1 MNSPEE
7 FVLAAERR
15 LNSDPQTA
23 DLTTALLSEVMEEFD
38 CGHVTLLQRHRST
51 EVLEHLGAC
60 APVSELPDVSPGNV
74 HWQSRKTK
82 TISLAAAA
90 LTDDQ
95 QLLLHAEFEDRVPDE
110 HLLSALVEILA
121 DIRRRCLLSQV
132 MTDAGIHQRESFAI
146 QLFSSLDFSDTVH
159 TIATDGAV
167 VTGATRVTVARRI
180 GQEWI
185 VQATTGVTE
194 TNDRSDAVRKIREL
208 IARQESQQ
216 SPSAAEPNA
225 LVAPLHRSGDWS
237 ETDWAIV
244 FEFAA
249 PPTSAQRTT
258 ASVTTQFATTAVRN
272 CSSYAERTILGQ
284 VSRRVRSIGRR
295 RMLLAASASVLV
307 VLSMLIPADFSIEVQ
322 GVLVPAD
329 RRFVFAPEDGIVSQL
344 PVTDGM
350 EVEIDAPL
358 CMLENSELETQ
369 HERLVGDLAGAEAR
383 LAAIAAIRGDPLASP
398 QQSGMLSAEE
408 AELNQKADSLRKQL
422 SIVNQRISALS
433 LKAESAGR
441 IYGLRLQQTL
451 FRRPVQR
458 GQFLFETAD
467 PEKGWQLELQA
478 SELDIR
484 HILEAE
490 SAQDSLRC
498 RFTLRTS
505 PEKIRH
511 ATIRSISQSTEISP
525 NGTLETTLIADA
537 DSDEF
542 KEQRSGAGVLGS
554 VYCGRRAIGYVWMR
568 KVIEFIQ
575 RRTWL

>member
-132 MTDAGIHQRESFAI
+132 MTDTGIHQRELFAI
-146 QLFSSLDFSDTVH
+146 QLFSSLDFSDSVH

-249 PPTSAQRTT
+249 PPHIGSAYHCIRYH
-258 ASVTTQFATTAVRN
+258 AV
-272 CSSYAERTILGQ
+272 CDHSSQELQLVRGTHDPWPGVSTCAEYRSPTDAAGSIRQCARRLEYVDSSGLLDRS
-284 VSRRVRSIGRR
+284 SRRPCTG
-295 RMLLAASASVLV
+295 
-307 VLSMLIPADFSIEVQ
+307 
-322 GVLVPAD
+322 
-329 RRFVFAPEDGIVSQL
+329 
-344 PVTDGM
+344 
-350 EVEIDAPL
+350 
-358 CMLENSELETQ
+358 
-369 HERLVGDLAGAEAR
+369 
-383 LAAIAAIRGDPLASP
+383 
-398 QQSGMLSAEE
+398 
-408 AELNQKADSLRKQL
+408 
-422 SIVNQRISALS
+422 
-433 LKAESAGR
+433 
-441 IYGLRLQQTL
+441 
-451 FRRPVQR
+451 
-458 GQFLFETAD
+458 
-467 PEKGWQLELQA
+467 
-478 SELDIR
+478 
-484 HILEAE
+484 
-490 SAQDSLRC
+490 
-498 RFTLRTS
+498 
-505 PEKIRH
+505 
-511 ATIRSISQSTEISP
+511 
-525 NGTLETTLIADA
+525 
-537 DSDEF
+537 
-542 KEQRSGAGVLGS
+542 
-554 VYCGRRAIGYVWMR
+554 
-568 KVIEFIQ
+568 
-575 RRTWL
+575 